1 MKFLVK
7 KGIALKQKT
16 ACLVFG
22 VFEGKLQG
30 ELLVEL
36 DQQAG
41 GSYMQAVRSK
51 EFTGAKGESLL
62 LHGGAQMVAERV
74 LLVGLGKESAISLQ
88 ALRQTASD
96 VTKLLSEK
104 KLASFVLALP
114 QLGLAKVHDEEMIQ
128 ALAEGVLLADYR
140 FDRYQT
146 KNKPGKPED

>member
-62 LHGGAQMVAERV
+62 LLRWLPSGSCWWA
-74 LLVGLGKESAISLQ
+74 SARNRPFPSRLC
-88 ALRQTASD
+88 ARPPA
-96 VTKLLSEK
+96 
-104 KLASFVLALP
+104 
-114 QLGLAKVHDEEMIQ
+114 M
-128 ALAEGVLLADYR
+128 
-140 FDRYQT
+140 
-146 KNKPGKPED
+146 